1 MRLFNTLTRTVEEVM
16 PAEPGHVKMYTCG
29 PTVYRYAHLGNLR
42 TFMLA
47 DLIRRALEFEG
58 YRVTQIMNITDV
70 GHMTDEASSE
80 AVDKMLLA
88 VEDEG
93 LAPLEIAAKYAG
105 AVFDDAAR
113 LGIREADGYPKATD
127 HIGDMVDLTRVLVD
141 KGHAYVVDNGS
152 VYYAV
157 DSFPGYGKLSGN
169 TLDKL
174 QAGHRDLET
183 DPRKRHPADFAL
195 WKSAGAGRLM
205 KWGSPWGEGFPGWH
219 IECSAMSMKFLGE
232 HIDIHTGGTDLRFPH
247 HEDEIAQSEGA
258 VDHQV
263 VSIWVHGG
271 HLRLSGQKIAKST
284 GNVVR
289 VHELEDRDVDPL
301 AFRWLTFQTR
311 YRSEM
316 DFAWDAMD
324 TANQRVRQLRR
335 RMAEWAPADNAGPRE
350 PLGSDAAKGF
360 DARFR
365 EAIANDLD
373 MPSAVVVVNELTS
386 SAEVDDA
393 AKYAMLRSWD
403 QVLGL
408 DLEREARTVWE
419 PTERMRSL
427 MAERDRARSSKD
439 YGESDRLRDELSAMG
454 VEVMD
459 TVEGTKVRPRD

>member
-1 MRLFNTLTRTVEEVM
+1 MRLYNTLTRAVEEVM
-16 PAEPGHVKMYTCG
+16 PAEPGHVKMYSCG

-58 YRVTQIMNITDV
+58 YRVTQVMNITDV
-70 GHMTDEASSE
+70 GHMTDEASSD

-93 LAPLEIAAKYAG
+93 LAPLEIAAKYAD
-105 AVFDDAAR
+105 AVFADAAR
-113 LGIREADGYPKATD
+113 LGIRNADEYPKATE
-127 HIGDMVDLTRVLVD
+127 HIDDMIDLTRVLVD

-152 VYYAV
+152 VYFAV

-195 WKSAGAGRLM
+195 WKAAGAGRMM
-205 KWGSPWGEGFPGWH
+205 KWHSPWGEGFPGWH
-219 IECSAMSMKFLGE
+219 IECSAMSMRFLGK

-289 VHELEDRDVDPL
+289 VDELEERHLDPL

-316 DFAWDAMD
+316 DFTWDAMG
-324 TANQRVRQLRR
+324 TADQRVRQLRR
-335 RMAEWAPADNAGPRE
+335 RMAEWA
-350 PLGSDAAKGF
+350 AKDGDRGELAETEVAKAF

-365 EAIANDLD
+365 DAISNDLD
-373 MPSAVVVVNELTS
+373 LPSAVVVVNELTS
-386 SAEVDDA
+386 SSEVDDA
-393 AKYAMLRSWD
+393 SKYALLRLWD

-408 DLEREARTVWE
+408 DLEREARTAWE

-427 MAERDRARSSKD
+427 MAERDRARSSRD
-439 YGESDRLRDELSAMG
+439 YEASDRLRDELSEMG

-459 TVEGTKVRPRD
+459 TAHGTKVRPRD